1 MQLAEVEQKVIRQ
14 RVLYEKSHE
23 RERELEQTVEDREV
37 EHTELIALREFV
49 YGLKSEDVEIDE
61 SDRER
66 MVTDLRD
73 KKVAILGGHERW
85 QKKMKRLFPGWT
97 FISVDD
103 DSIGGYNA
111 LEGADYIYAYTNALQ
126 HKVYYR
132 AMKLVKKEHKALFYL
147 GGTNIDENITR
158 MHVDLCR

>member
-1 MQLAEVEQKVIRQ
+1 
-14 RVLYEKSHE
+14 
-23 RERELEQTVEDREV
+23 
-37 EHTELIALREFV
+37 
-49 YGLKSEDVEIDE
+49 
-61 SDRER
+61 

-132 AMKLVKKEHKALFYL
+132 AMKLVKKEHKALFFL

-158 MHVDLCR
+158 MHADLCR